1 MSGVQL
7 DQEFEVMLLER
18 QTMLRQRE
26 QERLIAQATAENERD
41 RQGAL
46 PSSSTVIR
54 ELLDRL
60 RFSKPLRSQ
69 PAAR

>member
-7 DQEFEVMLLER
+7 DQVFEVMLLER
-18 QTMLRQRE
+18 QSMLRQRE
-26 QERLIAQATAENERD
+26 QERLIVEATAENGRD
-41 RQGAL
+41 RQCAP
-46 PSSSTVIR
+46 PSSSTVTR

-69 PAAR
+69 AAAR